1 MTDLNKYLDRDGVK
15 HLWSKVSL
23 QDYPNNETLVAVIDA
38 IDETKANKEDVEF
51 LFQKLNSDRTLR
63 FYCVEDVT
71 IVVNGVSTVYP
82 ANSNVEMKFIENE
95 VWEIIPT
102 SDNSILALNGFPGA
116 LGTYYSWLEGV
127 KQFSNILFDMND
139 VEMYSKWS
147 QGNQGAY
154 QVQYAQYQNCIF
166 WSDNTYV
173 SDVSKRTNY
182 TLYYTSQLPLC
193 YSSIPEN
200 TFKAFYLAFN
210 VNSDPNWGNKAYRDS
225 FAQAT
230 WATQVF
236 SYYGARTI
244 GIFGHDDPDFNITLP
259 KDCRGLM
266 YQSTAI
272 ENAGTFDAVNVTNF
286 GAKSGSWREAFGQ
299 CSSLKNL
306 YIKNLKVNLNI
317 SWSPINYESINFIIS
332 NAANTNAIT
341 ISVSPYTYNLLSD
354 ADFELATNKNITIAL
369 LSTNYV
375 EDRRLSE
382 IANKVDAT
390 YVDEKISSLV
400 DSAPDTLNTIGK
412 LSTAFSENKEV
423 VDVLNEA
430 IVTKADKA
438 YVDETIANIP
448 TESEVMIVDCPDG
461 SVISHTFEQVKT
473 AINSNKV
480 VYASIYGQI
489 KMHLAYVADDDSF
502 VEFRSGY
509 SADQIYSLKIN
520 NDNTFTIE
528 TMKKCASEDYV
539 QQSLQNFKYEAILTT
554 PQSLTDAQKAQ
565 ARANLG
571 ISENVDSGPS
581 EVITNYD
588 YTYNGDTSDES
599 HGWVLNGSSHKM
611 YAKLGELPEGT
622 MNIIGSEITVTN
634 HTNSSLTVHFTVT
647 EEHLTR
653 ELSMYDG
660 AMVAQATQTGFTQ
673 ILQSVGY
680 YSDYSSVLCICTKPG
695 KYIVSFGGW
704 VEWIDFTETGI
715 YGFETRTWGGN
726 EYTSHFTFTSTVQG
740 SGGTGGSG
748 TIGGISS
755 PVDYKG
761 NEIQAFTRGICIGD
775 SVTEGTLDHSGG
787 TMNKAGTSYPAVL
800 KRLTGLDITNAG
812 IAGATSK
819 TWYETSLNS
828 SVSWGDWVNNEWF
841 WREPTRT
848 SLDYSGYD
856 FAIIH
861 LGINDVG
868 NMGNITI
875 EELLVDYEA
884 NIYNIINKLKEHNN
898 RIKIFLATIVP
909 SYAPSYNDNYRAM
922 NNKIRAITE
931 ATDNVYLLDLNNLS
945 NLTMHNAYNVWHP
958 TAIGYVKMAEEI
970 KALISYIISQN
981 LDDFKDIHLI
991 GTDYVF

>member
-38 IDETKANKEDVEF
+38 IDETKANKSE
-51 LFQKLNSDRTLR
+51 
-63 FYCVEDVT
+63 
-71 IVVNGVSTVYP
+71 VVLT
-82 ANSNVEMKFIENE
+82 
-95 VWEIIPT
+95 
-102 SDNSILALNGFPGA
+102 
-116 LGTYYSWLEGV
+116 
-127 KQFSNILFDMND
+127 
-139 VEMYSKWS
+139 
-147 QGNQGAY
+147 
-154 QVQYAQYQNCIF
+154 
-166 WSDNTYV
+166 
-173 SDVSKRTNY
+173 
-182 TLYYTSQLPLC
+182 TSQ
-193 YSSIPEN
+193 N
-200 TFKAFYLAFN
+200 
-210 VNSDPNWGNKAYRDS
+210 
-225 FAQAT
+225 
-230 WATQVF
+230 
-236 SYYGARTI
+236 
-244 GIFGHDDPDFNITLP
+244 
-259 KDCRGLM
+259 
-266 YQSTAI
+266 
-272 ENAGTFDAVNVTNF
+272 
-286 GAKSGSWREAFGQ
+286 
-299 CSSLKNL
+299 
-306 YIKNLKVNLNI
+306 
-317 SWSPINYESINFIIS
+317 
-332 NAANTNAIT
+332 
-341 ISVSPYTYNLLSD
+341 
-354 ADFELATNKNITIAL
+354 
-369 LSTNYV
+369 
-375 EDRRLSE
+375 
-382 IANKVDAT
+382 
-390 YVDEKISSLV
+390 
-400 DSAPDTLNTIGK
+400 
-412 LSTAFSENKEV
+412 
-423 VDVLNEA
+423 
-430 IVTKADKA
+430 
-438 YVDETIANIP
+438 
-448 TESEVMIVDCPDG
+448 
-461 SVISHTFEQVKT
+461 
-473 AINSNKV
+473 
-480 VYASIYGQI
+480 
-489 KMHLAYVADDDSF
+489 
-502 VEFRSGY
+502 
-509 SADQIYSLKIN
+509 
-520 NDNTFTIE
+520 
-528 TMKKCASEDYV
+528 
-539 QQSLQNFKYEAILTT
+539 
-554 PQSLTDAQKAQ
+554 LTDAQKIQ

-571 ISENVDSGPS
+571 ISENVNSGPS

-588 YTYNGDTSDES
+588 YTYNGDTNDES
-599 HGWVLNGSSHKM
+599 YDWILNGSGHKM

-680 YSDYSSVLCICTKPG
+680 YSDYSSVLCICTRPG

-740 SGGTGGSG
+740 SGGTSGGG
-748 TIGGISS
+748 TTIGGISS

-761 NEIQAFTRGICIGD
+761 NEIQAFVRGICIGD

-841 WREPTRT
+841 WREPTGT
-848 SLDYSGYD
+848 SLDYSGYG

-861 LGINDVG
+861 LGINDIG
-868 NMGNITI
+868 NMENITI

-898 RIKIFLATIVP
+898 GIKIFLATIVP
-909 SYAPSYNDNYRAM
+909 SYAPSYNENYKAM
-922 NNKIRAITE
+922 NNKIRAIVE
-931 ATDNVYLLDLNNLS
+931 ATANVYLLDLNDLS
-945 NLTMHNAYNVWHP
+945 NLTMHSAYNVWHP